1 MTQTS
6 QTGLDPRD
14 HQLLKELRSHRRAHR
29 KALPAMP
36 AKVLEPEMA
45 IPRGLGAQ
53 LADAVAGRVGSWP
66 FVLTQT
72 VLLLG
77 WIAGNV
83 WFGARTEGGGGAWD
97 PYPFI
102 LLNLLLSFQAAYT
115 APIIMMSQNRLSEV
129 DRRRAEQD
137 YQVNVKAELEIELL
151 HQKIDLLREQEL
163 LALTRA
169 VAGLAERLERKIEGS
184 A

>member
-1 MTQTS
+1 MTKHRHE
-6 QTGLDPRD
+6 LD
-14 HQLLKELRSHRRAHR
+14 HTEQQWLQELRRQRRARR
-29 KALPAMP
+29 KAQPPAQV
-36 AKVLEPEMA
+36 KQQEPELA
-45 IPRGLGAQ
+45 LPRGLGAQ

-83 WFGARTEGGGGAWD
+83 WFGAGAWD

-163 LALTRA
+163 LELTRA
-169 VAGLAERLERKIEGS
+169 VAGLAARMERRAEGS
-184 A
+184 G